1 MCVCMPAQVVTD
13 HVIVKALVGWKVH
26 VVFTHSQMPL
36 PNYSSAIAYTFEH
49 FSYCHF
55 IQWETCIHTIYYTH
69 LDDDTFSCP
78 KFHMCIVRLE
88 IGTPH
93 YSGHYPNTRC
103 SPVRSGYIVKLI
115 PLHCAH
121 TISISIAT
129 CTLYTWTYT
138 LYTWAYTL
146 YTWAY
151 TLYTWTYTLYTWA
164 PGLCSYLQCVQ
175 DQILLDIH
183 QFLSDSDQSVW
194 KIYIQTHNTC
204 MQYVCMYDHMCAAA
218 CKDGCVSHLEGL
230 HTGEEV

>member
-1 MCVCMPAQVVTD
+1 MCVCVCVCVCVCMPAQVVTD

-69 LDDDTFSCP
+69 LDDNTFSCP

-103 SPVRSGYIVKLI
+103 SPVRSDYSETNSIALCTYYIYIYSYMYIV
-115 PLHCAH
+115 
-121 TISISIAT
+121 
-129 CTLYTWTYT
+129 
-138 LYTWAYTL
+138 
-146 YTWAY
+146 
-151 TLYTWTYTLYTWA
+151 
-164 PGLCSYLQCVQ
+164 
-175 DQILLDIH
+175 
-183 QFLSDSDQSVW
+183 
-194 KIYIQTHNTC
+194 
-204 MQYVCMYDHMCAAA
+204 
-218 CKDGCVSHLEGL
+218 
-230 HTGEEV
+230 